1 LISEKNPF
9 GNLWNLVAERGAFL
23 TEKSADFPFFI
34 MRRIC
39 REVFENGQAMSQG
52 GQYEIF

>member
-9 GNLWNLVAERGAFL
+9 GNLWNLVAGRGAFL